1 MSLRTRV
8 DSKLAYG
15 RFVNRVKTTKVVWFL
30 LDLEENY
37 PSCCD
42 SNNEETSVVPFWSD
56 RAYAKRAMSKF
67 RFETKVDSIQLE
79 NFIDHTLPHL
89 MDRGFKIGPNWDLNL
104 AGLEIEP
111 SELFSFFE

>member
-1 MSLRTRV
+1 M
-8 DSKLAYG
+8 
-15 RFVNRVKTTKVVWFL
+15 
-30 LDLEENY
+30 
-37 PSCCD
+37 
-42 SNNEETSVVPFWSD
+42 VPFWSD

-111 SELFSFFE
+111 SELFSFFSKFFYQPSVEFLMCLFVTNYPAVIPFSTH